1 MVLGVKAEMRRRA
14 PACSRRT
21 FLVSHAQ
28 VHALLQLVNGA
39 AMADL
44 DSAIFRRTL
53 FRAIVLQPLVL
64 GTLAALLLWQI
75 DRVLA
80 MLGWVAPPS
89 PVMEQAHTVR
99 ELLVNMEYGLLGYA
113 RSGDRD
119 LANHYFEASRS
130 LGEAVGDLERRV
142 AVEALP
148 LQEKAVERLAAA
160 YPAWERAAKSLLTT
174 EQSAEVTPPSMFAAS
189 LAMDAMK
196 SAIISLIDAEYA
208 EQTAR
213 LRDRRRTVRLAIG
226 IALLATLCLGFGIA
240 FAARHRLLALSRTY
254 AEAVADQ
261 RLRTDALRAAQAN
274 AEAANR
280 SKDDFLATV
289 SHELRSPLNAVL
301 TASELLK
308 VKGLDETRTR
318 RALELIDRNVKRQA
332 RLIEDLLDVS
342 RIVSGKLTI
351 DSGILELEPIVK
363 EAIQNVRSAA
373 EAAKLELELSLPG
386 RPIFARGDHGRLLQI
401 FTNVLANAVKFTG
414 EGGRIE
420 VALGADGV
428 ESEVRVTD
436 SGIGIASD
444 VLPKIFDRF
453 AQADSSITRRHGG
466 LGLGLAIARHLVTLH
481 GGTIRAESEG
491 ANRGTTFRV
500 RLPMAKPLGIAT
512 TESKLDGA
520 PEEAMHSL
528 ADTRILV
535 VDDDPDA
542 RDSLAMLLG
551 IHGGR
556 VARATSVREALAR
569 FDEASPDV
577 VLTDIAMPEADG
589 YELLREI
596 RARDVARGTRRP
608 VIAVTAMASAEDRA
622 RLIGAGFDFHVTKP
636 IDPRELIAVVA
647 AVTQPS
653 TERRVAT

>member
-1 MVLGVKAEMRRRA
+1 M
-14 PACSRRT
+14 S
-21 FLVSHAQ
+21 
-28 VHALLQLVNGA
+28 
-39 AMADL
+39 DL
-44 DSAIFRRTL
+44 DSTIFRRTL
-53 FRAIVLQPLVL
+53 FRAIVLQPLLL

-89 PVMEQAHTVR
+89 PVIEQAHKVR

-113 RSGDRD
+113 RSGDHD
-119 LANHYFEASRS
+119 LEAAYFEASKTF
-130 LGEAVGDLERRV
+130 GDAMWQLERRV
-142 AVEALP
+142 AAEARP
-148 LQEKAVERLAAA
+148 QQEKAVERLAAA

-174 EQSAEVTPPSMFAAS
+174 EQSAEVTPPSTFAAS
-189 LAMDAMK
+189 LSMDAMK
-196 SAIISLIDAEYA
+196 SAIVSLIDAEYA
-208 EQTAR
+208 DQTQR

-226 IALLATLCLGFGIA
+226 IALFATLCLGFGVA
-240 FAARHRLLALSRTY
+240 FAARRRLLALSRTY

-261 RLRTDALRAAQAN
+261 RLRTDALRAAQAH

-280 SKDDFLATV
+280 AKDDFLATV

-318 RALELIDRNVKRQA
+318 RALELVDRNVKRQA

-351 DSGILELEPIVK
+351 DAGIVELEPIVR
-363 EAIQNVRSAA
+363 EALQGVRPAA
-373 EAAKLELELSLPG
+373 EAAKLEIDMSVVA
-386 RPIFARGDHGRLLQI
+386 RPIYIRGDHGRLLQI
-401 FTNVLANAVKFTG
+401 FTNILANAVKFTG
-414 EGGRIE
+414 EGGR
-420 VALGADGV
+420 VSASLAVDGD
-428 ESEVRVTD
+428 EAEVRVTD
-436 SGIGIASD
+436 TGMGIPAD

-453 AQADSSITRRHGG
+453 EQADSSITRKHGG

-491 ANRGTTFRV
+491 AHRGTTFRV
-500 RLPMAKPLGIAT
+500 RLPMANPLALPALGPNG
-512 TESKLDGA
+512 DGA
-520 PEEAMHSL
+520 SEGATHSL

-556 VARATSVREALAR
+556 VSRATSVGEALVR
-569 FDEASPDV
+569 LDESSPDV
-577 VLTDIAMPEADG
+577 VLTDIAMPGADG

-596 RARDVARGTRRP
+596 RARDVARGVRRP
-608 VIAVTAMASAEDRA
+608 VIAVTAMASVEDQA
-622 RLIGAGFDFHVTKP
+622 RLIGAGFDLHVTKP
-636 IDPRELIAVVA
+636 IDPRELIAAVA
-647 AVTQPS
+647 AVTQPGADMA
-653 TERRVAT
+653 RRVAT